1 MHIYHCSNADILKAC
16 KSLFFQKIDH
26 KLAQKLNSLLK
37 INNIKTIEMYETFF
51 IFFYIIVSSIF

>member
-26 KLAQKLNSLLK
+26 KLAQKLNSLDKLDAK
-37 INNIKTIEMYETFF
+37 EA
-51 IFFYIIVSSIF
+51 